1 MAVNYTTKY
10 ASKIAERFH
19 KRSITDSACG
29 NEYEFVGAK
38 TIRIYS
44 VNTADETEY
53 DRNKGSNRFGDPKN
67 LDDTIQEMT
76 VTQQPAFTFCIEPL
90 DNSDQAIEKSAGKAL
105 RRQLDEKTIPNM
117 DKYRLRRWVEG
128 ANIQVKAASEPTKN
142 TIVDLIIEAN
152 AQMTDA
158 LVPLE
163 NRTIYMPT
171 KMYQRLKQN
180 PDFISVDA
188 LGKEALARGVVGM
201 VDGCPIKPV
210 PKGYL
215 PAGVYFL
222 IKYKGSTV
230 DPVKM
235 KQYDVLKKVQGYA
248 GPVVQGVT
256 YYDSFVL
263 GTKGDGLAVCGS
275 ADLIIDAPT
284 LAIASHKV
292 TATAPTTPSGV
303 SIKYTTDGT
312 NPRYS
317 ATAQTYSAAVTLQEG
332 ETFKAISVKDGCVG
346 MAAEQAYA

>member
-10 ASKIAERFH
+10 EQKIAERFH
-19 KRSITDSACG
+19 KRSVTDSACG
-29 NEYEFVGAK
+29 NEYSFVGAK
-38 TIRIYS
+38 TIRVYS

-76 VTQQPAFTFCIEPL
+76 CTQQPAFTFCIEPL

-117 DKYRLRRWVEG
+117 DKYRLRKWVMN
-128 ANIQVKAASEPTKN
+128 ANIQIKWTTTLAKN
-142 TIVDLIIEAN
+142 NIVELIIKAN
-152 AQMTDA
+152 SAMTDA

-163 NRTIYMPT
+163 NRTIFMPT
-171 KMYQRLKQN
+171 ESYALLKQN

-188 LGKEALARGVVGM
+188 LGKEALSRGVVGM
-201 VDGCPIKPV
+201 VDGCPVKPI

-263 GTKGDGLAVCGS
+263 GTKGDGLAVCGN
-275 ADLIIDAPT
+275 ADLILDAPT
-284 LAIASHKV
+284 LAIASHAV
-292 TATAPTTPSGV
+292 TATPPTGAAV
-303 SIKYTTDGT
+303 RYTTDGT

-317 ATAQTYSAAVTLQEG
+317 ATAKDYTAAVTLREG
-332 ETFKAISVKDGCVG
+332 EIFRAISVKDGCVG
-346 MAAEQAYA
+346 MASEQAYK